1 MLAMQYVFPL
11 ADDFDMAQV
20 RRRVAEKG
28 PLFDD
33 YPGLVQ
39 KAFLCNDVKGSI
51 LGDEVGNSYATFYLW
66 ESADA
71 ARAFLLGDAFRA
83 VSQAFGRPRVQ
94 SWQVIGHR
102 SCGGAAPAFAVQET
116 ESLGREADPGA
127 IATRERAALGEALR
141 PGRPGPGLHSISVA
155 FDPYRWELV
164 RFSLWREARDAERAL
179 NGNSR
184 GWELLYL
191 AGPQARPRDAIALGE
206 LGRERAAFL

>member
-11 ADDFDMAQV
+11 ADDYDMTQI
-20 RRRVAEKG
+20 RHRVEEKG

-66 ESADA
+66 DSADA
-71 ARAFLLGDAFRA
+71 ARDFLLGDAFRA

-94 SWQVIGHR
+94 TWQVIGHR
-102 SCGGAAPAFAVQET
+102 SRGGGAPAFAVQES
-116 ESLGREADPGA
+116 ESLSREADPGLTA
-127 IATRERAALGEALR
+127 ARERAALDDAMRR
-141 PGRPGPGLHSISVA
+141 PGLQSVSVA
-155 FDPYRWELV
+155 IDPHRWELV

-184 GWELLYL
+184 GWEVLYL
-191 AGPQARPRDAIALGE
+191 ATRQPGQPRPLGE
-206 LGRERAAFL
+206 LGSERAAFL

>member
-11 ADDFDMAQV
+11 ADDFNMTQI

-51 LGDEVGNSYATFYLW
+51 LGEEVGNSYATFYLW
-66 ESADA
+66 DSADA
-71 ARAFLLGDAFRA
+71 ARAFLLGDAFRS
-83 VSQAFGRPRVQ
+83 VTQAFGRPRVQ
-94 SWQVIGHR
+94 TWQVIGHR
-102 SCGGAAPAFAVQET
+102 SRGGAAPGFAVQET
-116 ESLGREADPGA
+116 ASLSHEADPA
-127 IATRERAALGEALR
+127 MTATRERTALEEALR
-141 PGRPGPGLHSISVA
+141 RPGLQSISVA

-164 RFSLWREARDAERAL
+164 RFSLWREARDAARAL

-184 GWELLYL
+184 GWEVLHL
-191 AGPQARPRDAIALGE
+191 ATPLAQRPRAVGE
-206 LGRERAAFL
+206 LDRVHAAFL